1 MKKIFV
7 ILGVL
12 GIVILIGIVGLVV
25 VMKNLAGDQ
34 IKMQYDEVP
43 QTPYKI
49 EVETKVFS
57 EIISV
62 ERYAQL
68 EKWLSYG
75 SIYEIQSKIK
85 AGEITVE
92 ELVVFYVK
100 RIEKNDGEYNSVLRL
115 NENILEEARNQDK
128 KIRDGEKLGPLTGVI
143 VLVKDNVSVEGM
155 GTSAGSYA
163 LKNLTTSRSSFVV
176 DSLKSK
182 GALIL
187 GKANLSEFSNFMSMP
202 SANGFSTLGGQTKN
216 AYGKY
221 DVGGSSSGSSVA
233 ASLGFSTVTIG
244 SETSG
249 SLIYPAGQNSV
260 VAIKPSLGLLSRDLV
275 IPISEAQ
282 DTLGYIGRNVED
294 VYKVFKYSLLRDEND
309 PLSQNYD
316 LLDENELN
324 IELDKS
330 YIQGKRLG
338 ILNDGSNEINKVISD
353 LKGLGCEVVE
363 IQMSDELNNI
373 DMMTVLSYGIKH
385 DLNSYLQN
393 PAVKSPHK
401 NLEEIIAF
409 NNIDDTRAPYGQ
421 FYLELGQ
428 GNSTIKDEYESIV
441 KKNRKI
447 SSEWIDKTLEEN
459 KIDYLVSMSNALSGV
474 YAPAGYPAVTVPSGY
489 RENGEP
495 YGVTFVGPLCKDL
508 SLLNFAYGYEQG
520 TLYRKNPK

>member
-1 MKKIFV
+1 MKKFIIILV
-7 ILGVL
+7 IVL
-12 GIVILIGIVGLVV
+12 GIIAIAIATMFAF
-25 VMKNLAGDQ
+25 MKSSVGDQ
-34 IKMQYDEVP
+34 IVLQYDEVP
-43 QTPYKI
+43 DTPYKLNLDTSDFDNAI
-49 EVETKVFS
+49 SNKRYNALS
-57 EIISV
+57 EIIP
-62 ERYAQL
+62 
-68 EKWLSYG
+68 YG
-75 SIYEIQSKIK
+75 DIEEIQNMISKNQIS
-85 AGEITVE
+85 IE
-92 ELVVFYVK
+92 ELVSFYGK
-100 RIEKNDGEYNSVLRL
+100 RISKLDREYNSVIRL
-115 NENILEEARNQDK
+115 NENALREARKEDENLK
-128 KIRDGEKLGPLTGVI
+128 NGAALRELTGVI
-143 VLVKDNVSVEGM
+143 ILVKDNVSVKGM
-155 GTSAGSYA
+155 NTSAGSYA
-163 LKNLTTSRSSFVV
+163 LKELKTDRSSFVV
-176 DSLKSK
+176 KSLQEK
-182 GALIL
+182 GAIIL
-187 GKANLSEFSNFMSMP
+187 GKVNLSEFSNFMSMP
-202 SANGFSTLGGQTKN
+202 SSNGFSTLGGQTKN

-233 ASLGFSTVTIG
+233 ASLGFSTITIG

-260 VAIKPSLGLLSRDLV
+260 VAIKPSLGLVSRDLV

-282 DTLGYIGRNVED
+282 DTLGYIGRNVKD
-294 VYKVFKYSLLRDEND
+294 VYKVFKYSLSKDEND

-324 IELDKS
+324 IELNKS

-338 ILNDGSNEINKVISD
+338 ILNDGSDEINKVIGD

-363 IQMSDELNNI
+363 IQMSDELNSI

-385 DLNSYLQN
+385 DLNNYLQN

-401 NLEEIIAF
+401 NLEAIIAF

-421 FYLELGQ
+421 YYLELGQ
-428 GNSTIKDEYESIV
+428 GNSTSKDEYESIV
-441 KKNRKI
+441 KRNREI

-489 RENGEP
+489 RDNGEP

-520 TLYRKNPK
+520 TMYRKNPK